1 MFPSQ
6 KNSVRLWTQNFIIS
20 AQVYGSVFVPV
31 CFILL
36 PDKKRESY
44 DTMFSMLEEALES
57 RGLKLSAQYF
67 MSDFEVA
74 IRDSFT
80 SHFPEV
86 TPKGCLFHYSK
97 AVLSKVSKS
106 GFKSD
111 YSNKVSP
118 QFGSFIRAI
127 LGLGYVPLYRFK
139 EALRN
144 LYVLAKRLTGRQRKF
159 SRRMIEYVEK
169 VWVNGNFPPETLVMF
184 QHDGETTNNH
194 SEGYNYR
201 LGSKKRIS
209 KHPNAYLFVSLVIE
223 ELQPSMRD
231 AVMAK
236 QGNVNKK
243 RSNNSRRTKI
253 IEMKKNL
260 MERLEENTVELLAY
274 QQAMGGSVVNN
285 LTAARE
291 VDASSK
297 PLIIHGTQY

>member
-97 AVLSKVSKS
+97 AVLSKVS
-106 GFKSD
+106 
-111 YSNKVSP
+111 
-118 QFGSFIRAI
+118 
-127 LGLGYVPLYRFK
+127 
-139 EALRN
+139 
-144 LYVLAKRLTGRQRKF
+144 
-159 SRRMIEYVEK
+159 
-169 VWVNGNFPPETLVMF
+169 
-184 QHDGETTNNH
+184 
-194 SEGYNYR
+194 
-201 LGSKKRIS
+201 
-209 KHPNAYLFVSLVIE
+209 
-223 ELQPSMRD
+223 
-231 AVMAK
+231 
-236 QGNVNKK
+236 
-243 RSNNSRRTKI
+243 
-253 IEMKKNL
+253 
-260 MERLEENTVELLAY
+260 
-274 QQAMGGSVVNN
+274 
-285 LTAARE
+285 
-291 VDASSK
+291 
-297 PLIIHGTQY
+297 